1 MIRLSRQAKDNLVKK
16 ALNNKHQSVR
26 EIAILNNV
34 GYSSLQKWIRKHQ
47 IGQLNPLNKHFLL
60 TAELTRSVQLRHL
73 LATAHLD
80 DIALGAYCRRQ
91 GLYSFQLQQWKDEY
105 MTQDI
110 VKKTKKS
117 QLKQKEKE
125 NELKALKLENKRLK
139 KEIKIKEFELAEATT
154 LLKYKKKIDLL
165 WKDQKDD

>member
-1 MIRLSRQAKDNLVKK
+1 
-16 ALNNKHQSVR
+16 
-26 EIAILNNV
+26 
-34 GYSSLQKWIRKHQ
+34 
-47 IGQLNPLNKHFLL
+47 
-60 TAELTRSVQLRHL
+60 
-73 LATAHLD
+73 
-80 DIALGAYCRRQ
+80 
-91 GLYSFQLQQWKDEY
+91 

-110 VKKTKKS
+110 VKKTIKS